1 MGDGFDLR
9 MNGST
14 SKLWGSWIPSNN
26 IVDSHLTWVGY
37 TYSVDFLYTQDVTVH
52 TTLFWVGGRR
62 IYQAV
67 KNQFSFE
74 NEFFFPD
81 EGQVSFH
88 LTLRVTNPK

>member
-1 MGDGFDLR
+1 M
-9 MNGST
+9 
-14 SKLWGSWIPSNN
+14 
-26 IVDSHLTWVGY
+26 
-37 TYSVDFLYTQDVTVH
+37 TVH

-88 LTLRVTNPK
+88 LGEAEVKITLRVTNPK